1 MIYTFY
7 ENRKQG
13 NINKN
18 FALEAWDLEESLF
31 ESNCDC
37 KLFYLQINGFLVENG
52 GDRN

>member
-18 FALEAWDLEESLF
+18 FAVESWALEELPFF
-31 ESNCDC
+31 ESNWDF
-37 KLFYLQINGFLVENG
+37 KLF
-52 GDRN
+52 